1 MKGAGPGRGV
11 FRVLVALAP
20 TIFAWPALRQAVES
34 RMALQM
40 LLQFPLLL
48 ASGWAVSMMLGDRLP
63 SPLLA
68 RWFDRIDAGGLLGAT
83 VVSCVSAFWML
94 PAALDASLLS
104 EPMRMAKFASWWLA
118 GAAWGRSAP
127 RLADEAA
134 AFFGGNLAWMLA
146 TAGLLYQAGESRLCV
161 GYLLNDQVAAGQ
173 GLIVAALIVGA
184 ATVHRLLRGA
194 ATEPARAAAGPREA
208 VPP

>member
-1 MKGAGPGRGV
+1 MGVGPGRGA
-11 FRVLVALAP
+11 FRVLLALAP
-20 TIFAWPALRQAVES
+20 AALAWPALRQAVES

-48 ASGWAVSMMLGDRLP
+48 ASGWAVSTMLGGRLP
-63 SPLLA
+63 TPLLA
-68 RWFDRIDAGGLLGAT
+68 RSFDCIDAGGLLGAT
-83 VVSCVSAFWML
+83 LVSCVSAFWML

-104 EPMRMAKFASWWLA
+104 EPMRMVKVTSWWLA

-127 RLADEAA
+127 RLAGEAA

-146 TAGLLYQAGESRLCV
+146 TAGLLYQTSESRLCV
-161 GYLLNDQVAAGQ
+161 GYLLDDQVAAGQ

-194 ATEPARAAAGPREA
+194 GTEHARVDAGPRWVA
-208 VPP
+208 PP